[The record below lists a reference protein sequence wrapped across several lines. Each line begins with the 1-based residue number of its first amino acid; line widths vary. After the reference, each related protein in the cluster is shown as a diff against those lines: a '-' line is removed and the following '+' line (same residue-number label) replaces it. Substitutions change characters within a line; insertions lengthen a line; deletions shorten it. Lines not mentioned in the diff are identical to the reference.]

1 MEIEEQKTETKP
13 AGSSY
18 VTKAAIFLALIGIF
32 TGLAISLYAFL
43 DLGGTL
49 SYLVNNT
56 PSYAKPFFNLF
67 TIGLTWILAVLLIA
81 YILVDKVLFVKKNG
95 SRNLSTSGD
104 ISAFSLYFAFFMF
117 LGLMVSTLESLAGIA
132 PTSLGLPDSS
142 AIIVYGYTAIIFS
155 VLMQLVPIAVIVF
168 LAKHLEASGSISKD
182 PVIKRRREFEIITIS
197 AAIDLII
204 GYFLPFLGP
213 DSISFLLSV
222 LVLNYICLKAGFL
235 RSLLVNF
242 TATLLS
248 VASFLVL
255 SNGILSLLVTV
266 FVLIWAL
273 VGFAWVMSIL
283 LKPRPAQ
290 DINEK
295 REEMAKRYVEQT
307 DYSKL
312 WVRSTCPVCGESRF
326 LLQPDMSLKCEKCGN
341 IIDKDQEGKL
351 NIIVQNRRVM

>member
-1 MEIEEQKTETKP
+1 MESEEQRTELKP
-13 AGSSY
+13 AGPSY
-18 VTKAAIFLALIGIF
+18 VTKAAVFLALIGIF
-32 TGLAISLYAFL
+32 AGLAISLYAFT
-43 DLGGTL
+43 DLARTL
-49 SYLVNNT
+49 SYLTNNS
-56 PSYAKPFFNLF
+56 PSYAKPFLNVF
-67 TIGLTWILAVLLIA
+67 TIGLTWILITVLIA
-81 YILVDKVLFVKKNG
+81 YILVDKVLIVKKNG
-95 SRNLSTSGD
+95 TESSASSSD
-104 ISAFSLYFAFFMF
+104 ISAFSHYFAFYMF

-155 VLMQLVPIAVIVF
+155 VLMQLIPIAVIVF
-168 LAKHLEASGSISKD
+168 LARHLQVSGSISKD
-182 PVIKRRREFEIITIS
+182 PVIKRRREFEIITIA

-222 LVLNYICLKAGFL
+222 LVLNYICLKNGFL

-283 LKPRPAQ
+283 MKPRPAR

-295 REEMAKRYVEQT
+295 REEMARRYVEQT

-326 LLQPDMSLKCEKCGN
+326 ILQPDMSLKCEKCGN
-341 IIDKDQEGKL
+341 LIDKDQEGKL